1 MLIRYEYYI
10 FEDVKTKIMDK
21 NIELKINAWLEGN
34 YDDAT
39 KSAIKLM
46 QKENSDELM
55 DSFYKNLE
63 FGTGGLR
70 GIMGVGSNRMNKY
83 TVGMATQGYANYLK
97 QCFGDD
103 VSVAIGHDSR
113 NNSRS
118 FAEITA
124 NVFAANGIKVYL
136 FEALRPTPEVSFAMR
151 HFGCKGGVVCTAS
164 HNPKEYNGYKA
175 YWDDGAQMVSPHDK
189 NLIKEVEKIASV
201 DDVKWSGGEKNI
213 NIIGKEVD
221 ELYLDMVQGLSIYPD
236 ICKAQH
242 DLKIVYT
249 PIHGTGIMLVPA
261 ALSRYGFDNVHIV
274 KEQSTPDG
282 NFPTVTYP
290 NPEEKETMSIGLKQ
304 AEALDADILL
314 GTDPDADR
322 VGIGVKNNKGE
333 WILMNGNQTALL
345 AFNYMIEARKAK
357 GIAKPNDMVIKT
369 IVTTDMIDV
378 IAKANSVSC
387 YNVLTGF
394 KWISSLIKEKEGKEN
409 YILGGEESFGLMIG
423 DKIRDKDSVSAVT
436 ILCEMAAYEKSKG
449 RSLFDKLLDLYVE
462 YGFYKES
469 LVSITKKGMNG
480 AAEIAKMMEDDRNNP
495 PKQINGIDIKELLD
509 YELQVGKNLLTGETW
524 KITLPKS
531 NVLQFI
537 LTDGS
542 KISAR
547 PSGTEPKIKYY
558 FSVNT
563 KLSSAA
569 DFEKKE
575 KELDDKIASI
585 EKALG
590 VN

>member
-1 MLIRYEYYI
+1 
-10 FEDVKTKIMDK
+10 MDK
-21 NIELKINAWLEGN
+21 SIELKINSWLQGN

-39 KSAIKLM
+39 KAAIRLM
-46 QKENSDELM
+46 QEQNPDELA
-55 DSFYKNLE
+55 DSFYRNLE

-97 QCFGDD
+97 QCFGNDI
-103 VSVAIGHDSR
+103 SVAIAHDCR

-136 FEALRPTPEVSFAMR
+136 FEALRPTPELSFAIR

-175 YWDDGAQMVSPHDK
+175 YWDDGAQMISPHDK
-189 NLIKEVEKIASV
+189 NVIAEVEKIASV
-201 DDVKWSGGEKNI
+201 DDVKWTGGEKNI
-213 NIIGKEVD
+213 TIIGKEVD
-221 ELYLDMVQGLSIYPD
+221 EVYLDMVKGLSVYPE

-261 ALSRYGFDNVHIV
+261 ALERYGFTNVHIV

-282 NFPTVTYP
+282 NFPTVIYP
-290 NPEEKETMSIGLKQ
+290 NPEETETMSIGLKKAQ
-304 AEALDADILL
+304 ELDADILL

-333 WILMNGNQTALL
+333 WILMNGNQTAML

-378 IAKANSVSC
+378 IAKANAVSC

-394 KWISSLIKEKEGKEN
+394 KWISSLIKEKESKEN
-409 YILGGEESFGLMIG
+409 YIIGGEESFGLMIG
-423 DKIRDKDSVSAVT
+423 DKIRDKDSVSAVA

-449 RSLFDKLLDLYVE
+449 RSLFDKLLDLYME

-469 LVSITKKGMNG
+469 LLSITKKGMNG
-480 AAEIAKMMEDDRNNP
+480 AAEIAKMMENDRKNP
-495 PKQINGIDIKELLD
+495 PKQFDSIAVKELLD

-524 KITLPKS
+524 KIDLPKS
-531 NVLQFI
+531 NVLQFV

-563 KLSSAA
+563 KLNSAA
-569 DFEKKE
+569 EFESTE
-575 KELDDKIASI
+575 KELDEKIARI

-590 VN
+590 LK